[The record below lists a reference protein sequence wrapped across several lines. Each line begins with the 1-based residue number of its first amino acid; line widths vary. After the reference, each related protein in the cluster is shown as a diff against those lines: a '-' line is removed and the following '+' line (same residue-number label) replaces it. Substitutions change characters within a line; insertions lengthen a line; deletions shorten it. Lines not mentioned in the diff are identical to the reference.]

1 MKPNLK
7 IAALAG
13 ITAIAAST
21 GIAQADA
28 IAEHSRYNSGDP
40 AAAGQ
45 SHDQDRSYESDSAM
59 RNSIED
65 ATRVQ
70 VPESQQPFR
79 RGLDQSDSALEID
92 TTRNPVEYGP
102 R

>member
-28 IAEHSRYNSGDP
+28 IAEHSRYNSGAP
-40 AAAGQ
+40 SAAAQGTT
-45 SHDQDRSYESDSAM
+45 SYDNDSAT
-59 RNSIED
+59 RNTVED

-70 VPESQQPFR
+70 VPESEQPFR
-79 RGLDQSDSALEID
+79 RGLDQTDSALEID
-92 TTRNPVEYGP
+92 TNPNPVEYGP